1 MKSNQIRSKFLTFFK
16 ERGHTVKESFPLVG
30 QDPTILFIIAGM
42 VPFKPYFLGEVNP
55 LPFVRAATSQR
66 CLRTNDIDN
75 VGRTARHHTF
85 FEMLGNFSFGDYFKE
100 EAIAWAWEF
109 LTKELCLPEEKMFV
123 SVFKE
128 DGEAE
133 EIWKK
138 IGVAPS
144 KIVRLGEKDNFW
156 KMGET
161 GPCGPCSEILY
172 DQGEEFS
179 CQKPACA
186 PGCDCDRYLELWN
199 LVFTQFD
206 RDKEGNLTPLPKKNI
221 DTGMG
226 LERLAAVMQ
235 GVPNNFETDLLFPI
249 IEYAASLSKVKY
261 GQDKARDTSLK
272 IIADHLRAV
281 TFLVFDGVLPSNE
294 GRGYVLRSILRR
306 AMRQGRKIGLE
317 DVFLYQLA
325 AIATKTFEMPSLDKD
340 REHIAKIV
348 KLEEERFLETL
359 GQGSLILDEI
369 VGRYKSKGE
378 KVLAGAE
385 VFNLYDTYGFPL
397 ELTIEM
403 AGEKGLGVDTEGFK
417 LKMEEQRQRARGRQK
432 ALQLVGNFE
441 VLPPKVETKFVGY
454 ECDRTEARI
463 LDIIK
468 DSSSV
473 SEAGQGDEVVLILDR
488 TPFYAESGGQAADT
502 GTIETKEATLKI
514 VDVQKTQGNIL
525 HQARVVTGVVR
536 IKDEARALVDKE
548 RRKAI
553 QRNHTATHLLQA
565 ALRKVLGKHVRQSGS
580 LVDEKHLRFDFTHL
594 APVKEEELLLVQ
606 EMVNRQTREN
616 ISLNIFETTLAQ
628 AKEMGATA
636 LFEDEYEEEVRA
648 VKIGNFSL
656 ELCGG
661 THLGATGE
669 IGLFKIIS
677 ESGIAAG
684 TRRIEALTG
693 EAAYKYVLGEE
704 ETLGEIASLL
714 KVDKDKVV
722 ERIERLA
729 RREKELE
736 KEVGLLKRGQTK
748 DRAKELA
755 SSATEIGKALVVA
768 SKLDGLDIDDL
779 REAADIIVSLLKGR
793 GVAILASTGQDNIL
807 WVVKVAKDLTP
818 ELHAGQIIKEVAKI
832 TGGGGGGRPDF
843 AQAGG
848 KNPAKAEEALKKGIG
863 IIKERL
869 EN

>member
-1 MKSNQIRSKFLTFFK
+1 
-16 ERGHTVKESFPLVG
+16 
-30 QDPTILFIIAGM
+30 
-42 VPFKPYFLGEVNP
+42 
-55 LPFVRAATSQR
+55 
-66 CLRTNDIDN
+66 
-75 VGRTARHHTF
+75 
-85 FEMLGNFSFGDYFKE
+85 
-100 EAIAWAWEF
+100 
-109 LTKELCLPEEKMFV
+109 LPEEKMFI

-128 DGEAE
+128 DDEAE

-138 IGVAPS
+138 IGVSSS

-179 CQKPACA
+179 CQKPTCA

-235 GVPNNFETDLLFPI
+235 GAPNNFETDLLFPI
-249 IEYAASLSKVKY
+249 IEYAASLSKVRY

-325 AIATKTFEMPSLDKD
+325 AIVTKTFEMPSLDKD

-359 GQGSLILDEI
+359 GQGSLILDEM
-369 VGRYKSKGE
+369 VSRYKSKGE
-378 KVLAGAE
+378 KILAGAE
-385 VFNLYDTYGFPL
+385 VFKLYDTYGFPL

-403 AGEKGLGVDTEGFK
+403 AKEKGLGVDTEGFR
-417 LKMEEQRQRARGRQK
+417 LKMDQQRQRARK
-432 ALQLVGNFE
+432 AGLSQGGQQLLQELNQRT
-441 VLPPKVETKFVGY
+441 ETEFVGY
-454 ECDRTEARI
+454 ERDRTEARI

-468 DSSSV
+468 DSSSI
-473 SEAGQGDEVVLILDR
+473 SEAGQGDEVILILDK
-488 TPFYAESGGQAADT
+488 TPFYAEAGGQAADT
-502 GTIETKEATLKI
+502 GTIRAKEATLRI

-525 HQARVVTGVVR
+525 HQAKVVKGKIKVKDKVSARVDSR
-536 IKDEARALVDKE
+536 

-580 LVDEKHLRFDFTHL
+580 LVDENHLRFDFTHL
-594 APVKEEELLLVQ
+594 APMKAEELLLV
-606 EMVNRQTREN
+606 EEIVNRKAMED
-616 ISLNIFETTLAQ
+616 ISLGTTKTTLAK

-669 IGLFKIIS
+669 IGLFKIKG
-677 ESGIAAG
+677 ETGIAAG

-693 EAAYKYVLGEE
+693 EAAYKYVLVEE
-704 ETLGEIASLL
+704 EALGEIASLL
-714 KVDKDKVV
+714 KVDKDKAA
-722 ERIERLA
+722 ERIERLV

-748 DRAKELA
+748 NKAKELA

-768 SKLDGLDIDDL
+768 AKLDGLDIDDL

-793 GVAILASTGQDNIL
+793 GVAILASVGQDSIL
-807 WVVKVAKDLTP
+807 WVVKVAEDLIP
-818 ELHAGQIIKEVAKI
+818 ELHAGRIIKEVAKI
-832 TGGGGGGRPDF
+832 AGGGGGGRPDF

-848 KNPAKAEEALKKGIG
+848 KNPAKAEEALEKGLL

-869 EN
+869 QIR